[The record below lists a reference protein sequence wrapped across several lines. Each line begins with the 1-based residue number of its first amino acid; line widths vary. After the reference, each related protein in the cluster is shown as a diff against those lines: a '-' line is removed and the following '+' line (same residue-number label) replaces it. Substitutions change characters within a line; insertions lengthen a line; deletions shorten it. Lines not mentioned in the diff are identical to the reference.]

1 MNGPQVFTG
10 AIPFSHIKSDA
21 SVIMFIL
28 SGGRPKQERCPQIND
43 EIWEM
48 LEKCWDVVPK
58 RRPSM
63 ATLSRFFSLQTTSI
77 TAERARL

>member
-10 AIPFSHIKSDA
+10 AIPFSHIKNDA